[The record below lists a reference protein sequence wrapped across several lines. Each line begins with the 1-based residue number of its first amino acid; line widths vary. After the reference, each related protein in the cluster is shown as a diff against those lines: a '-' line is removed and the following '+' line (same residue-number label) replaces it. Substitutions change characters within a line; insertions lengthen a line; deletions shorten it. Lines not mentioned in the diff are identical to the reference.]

1 MSTNTGSG
9 ASPQSQP
16 RLGPSWRST
25 STGGR
30 GFQPPSA
37 EPDDIKNSNRNS
49 FSLLDM
55 DDDAPV
61 TQESNSRKFTSRSEG
76 LRSSGAAGGAFAGS
90 NRSTRT
96 SGRSLSDLASRLP
109 AAAPERSTRSGS
121 RGADDTNESGRSAS
135 FKEFDDKNV
144 IRFTREKLLSMRPR
158 VDPNNSVVPEV
169 LSSLENS
176 LLLSASPQDPGKCC
190 YACLHCY
197 PNVAKDMSNPDKKN
211 PPPTIKSVGIP
222 LTPTKSGHRSKIAK
236 KNRLQNVLVLEDLEM
251 TSMKARNP
259 RHRVNQTDGNEALHF
274 PPLIGVVPVEAI
286 GILMPKVQMS
296 YGMIHLLLLIQLPL
310 QILVLLV
317 ALLMMRLTLEINL
330 TCLLWQRQP
339 RNLTMIFINLILLL
353 LLEKIWRHTII
364 KSILHALWLQLEQQL
379 GLVLVKM

>member
-25 STGGR
+25 TTGGR

-61 TQESNSRKFTSRSEG
+61 AQESNSRKFTSRSEG

-158 VDPNNSVVPEV
+158 VDPTNSVVPEV

-190 YACLHCY
+190 YTCFHCY
-197 PNVAKDMSNPDKKN
+197 PNVAKDMSNPD
-211 PPPTIKSVGIP
+211 
-222 LTPTKSGHRSKIAK
+222 
-236 KNRLQNVLVLEDLEM
+236 
-251 TSMKARNP
+251 
-259 RHRVNQTDGNEALHF
+259 
-274 PPLIGVVPVEAI
+274 
-286 GILMPKVQMS
+286 
-296 YGMIHLLLLIQLPL
+296 
-310 QILVLLV
+310 
-317 ALLMMRLTLEINL
+317 
-330 TCLLWQRQP
+330 
-339 RNLTMIFINLILLL
+339 
-353 LLEKIWRHTII
+353 
-364 KSILHALWLQLEQQL
+364 
-379 GLVLVKM
+379 